1 MTRPAAKTNAF
12 STETKA
18 TPDRPQCSRT
28 SPAAT
33 EMQKE
38 SAATGRPE
46 NAELHELL
54 EFLHDRYNCTAFVAD
69 DPVAIPH
76 DYTSREDI
84 EISGFLAATI
94 AWGKRPMIVTNG
106 RRLME
111 RMDRAPYDFVLNAS
125 ERELG
130 ALAGFVH
137 RTFNDGDCID
147 FIRALRPFYAHSGS
161 AHHPAGISRPA
172 LSPIGLPAEP
182 VMDAAG
188 ATPQSQ
194 RTEPRSGLGG
204 FFEREY
210 AACGDMR
217 IVLSRFRTAFWQN
230 EHRTR
235 AEKHLAS
242 IDRGASCKR
251 LNMFLRWMVR
261 RDDRGVDFGL
271 WPGIPASALYLPL
284 DVHTSNVARALGLLA
299 RKQNDWRAVEEVTAS
314 LRRFDPAD
322 PVKYDYALFGAGMDG
337 KLKPVKN

>member
-1 MTRPAAKTNAF
+1 MF
-12 STETKA
+12 
-18 TPDRPQCSRT
+18 PDI
-28 SPAAT
+28 PAAT

-38 SAATGRPE
+38 SAATCRPD

-161 AHHPAGISRPA
+161 AHHPAGISLTCTLSHRIARRTRDGRCGRHTTIATNGTPFGTRRLFRTGIRCLRRYADRFIA
-172 LSPIGLPAEP
+172 LSYGVLAER
-182 VMDAAG
+182 
-188 ATPQSQ
+188 TPHPC
-194 RTEPRSGLGG
+194 RKTPGFDRPRCEL
-204 FFEREY
+204 
-210 AACGDMR
+210 
-217 IVLSRFRTAFWQN
+217 
-230 EHRTR
+230 
-235 AEKHLAS
+235 
-242 IDRGASCKR
+242 
-251 LNMFLRWMVR
+251 
-261 RDDRGVDFGL
+261 
-271 WPGIPASALYLPL
+271 
-284 DVHTSNVARALGLLA
+284 
-299 RKQNDWRAVEEVTAS
+299 
-314 LRRFDPAD
+314 
-322 PVKYDYALFGAGMDG
+322 
-337 KLKPVKN
+337 

>member
-38 SAATGRPE
+38 SAATCRPD

-111 RMDRAPYDFVLNAS
+111 RMDL
-125 ERELG
+125 
-130 ALAGFVH
+130 
-137 RTFNDGDCID
+137 
-147 FIRALRPFYAHSGS
+147 
-161 AHHPAGISRPA
+161 
-172 LSPIGLPAEP
+172 
-182 VMDAAG
+182 
-188 ATPQSQ
+188 
-194 RTEPRSGLGG
+194 
-204 FFEREY
+204 
-210 AACGDMR
+210 
-217 IVLSRFRTAFWQN
+217 
-230 EHRTR
+230 
-235 AEKHLAS
+235 
-242 IDRGASCKR
+242 
-251 LNMFLRWMVR
+251 
-261 RDDRGVDFGL
+261 
-271 WPGIPASALYLPL
+271 
-284 DVHTSNVARALGLLA
+284 
-299 RKQNDWRAVEEVTAS
+299 
-314 LRRFDPAD
+314 
-322 PVKYDYALFGAGMDG
+322 
-337 KLKPVKN
+337 

>member
-18 TPDRPQCSRT
+18 TSDRPQCSRT
-28 SPAAT
+28 SPATT

-38 SAATGRPE
+38 SAATCRPD

-147 FIRALRPFYAHSGS
+147 FIRALRSTLIP
-161 AHHPAGISRPA
+161 
-172 LSPIGLPAEP
+172 
-182 VMDAAG
+182 
-188 ATPQSQ
+188 
-194 RTEPRSGLGG
+194 
-204 FFEREY
+204 
-210 AACGDMR
+210 
-217 IVLSRFRTAFWQN
+217 
-230 EHRTR
+230 
-235 AEKHLAS
+235 
-242 IDRGASCKR
+242 
-251 LNMFLRWMVR
+251 VR
-261 RDDRGVDFGL
+261 RIILQAFHDL
-271 WPGIPASALYLPL
+271 HSLPS
-284 DVHTSNVARALGLLA
+284 DCPPN
-299 RKQNDWRAVEEVTAS
+299 
-314 LRRFDPAD
+314 P
-322 PVKYDYALFGAGMDG
+322 
-337 KLKPVKN
+337 

>member
-1 MTRPAAKTNAF
+1 MFPDIPAT
-12 STETKA
+12 
-18 TPDRPQCSRT
+18 
-28 SPAAT
+28 T

-38 SAATGRPE
+38 SAATCRPD

-172 LSPIGLPAEP
+172 LSPIGLPP
-182 VMDAAG
+182 N
-188 ATPQSQ
+188 P
-194 RTEPRSGLGG
+194 
-204 FFEREY
+204 
-210 AACGDMR
+210 
-217 IVLSRFRTAFWQN
+217 
-230 EHRTR
+230 
-235 AEKHLAS
+235 
-242 IDRGASCKR
+242 
-251 LNMFLRWMVR
+251 
-261 RDDRGVDFGL
+261 
-271 WPGIPASALYLPL
+271 
-284 DVHTSNVARALGLLA
+284 
-299 RKQNDWRAVEEVTAS
+299 
-314 LRRFDPAD
+314 
-322 PVKYDYALFGAGMDG
+322 
-337 KLKPVKN
+337 

>member
-38 SAATGRPE
+38 SAATRPDNE
-46 NAELHELL
+46 ELHELL
-54 EFLHDRYNCTAFVAD
+54 EFLHDRYNCTAFVTD

-84 EISGFLAATI
+84 EISGFLTATI

-130 ALAGFVH
+130 ALAGFIH

-147 FIRALRPFYAHSGS
+147 FIRALRPFYVHSGS
-161 AHHPAGISRPA
+161 AHHTAGMSRPA

-182 VMDAAG
+182 VMDAADT
-188 ATPQSQ
+188 TPLLQ
-194 RTEPRSGLGG
+194 RTALRSGLGG

-230 EHRTR
+230 EHRPR

>member
-38 SAATGRPE
+38 SAATCRPD

-194 RTEPRSGLGG
+194 RTELRSGLGG

-261 RDDRGVDFGL
+261 SGSPVDLGL
-271 WPGIPASALYLPL
+271 WADIIDRRTLIMPL
-284 DVHTSNVARALGLLA
+284 DTHVVQEALRLGLLKS
-299 RKQNDWRAVEEVTAS
+299 RTAS
-314 LRRFDPAD
+314 MATARRLTDAMLEVFPDDPLRGDF
-322 PVKYDYALFGAGMDG
+322 ALFGLGVDEDS
-337 KLKPVKN
+337 K

>member
-1 MTRPAAKTNAF
+1 
-12 STETKA
+12 
-18 TPDRPQCSRT
+18 
-28 SPAAT
+28 
-33 EMQKE
+33 MQKE
-38 SAATGRPE
+38 SAATCRPD

-161 AHHPAGISRPA
+161 AHH
-172 LSPIGLPAEP
+172 
-182 VMDAAG
+182 
-188 ATPQSQ
+188 

-314 LRRFDPAD
+314 LRR
-322 PVKYDYALFGAGMDG
+322 YALFGAGMDG

>member
-18 TPDRPQCSRT
+18 TSDRPQCSRT
-28 SPAAT
+28 SPATT

-38 SAATGRPE
+38 SAATCRPD

-54 EFLHDRYNCTAFVAD
+54 EFLNDRYNCTAFVAD

-230 EHRTR
+230 EHRPR